1 MAVSSIESINT
12 PRHLIEKKSVMIT
25 SISVAAFF
33 ESKRGIPKKLNN
45 TKKFKQYVKADKAH
59 LIF

>member
-33 ESKRGIPKKLNN
+33 GSKRGIPKK
-45 TKKFKQYVKADKAH
+45 TKEYQKV
-59 LIF
+59 

>member
-1 MAVSSIESINT
+1 MAVPSIESINT
-12 PRHLIEKKSVMIT
+12 LRHLIEKKSVMIT
-25 SISVAAFF
+25 SISVAASF
-33 ESKRGIPKKLNN
+33 ESKRGLPKKLNN